1 MISQIAQDIQSQSVN
16 SMVGGFSFAAAI
28 AWMDVVRWIIANTVK
43 TSKNGGIYY
52 LITALA
58 TTLLAVLVA
67 VGVATLA
74 LFVWGLTKQVFKAT
88 LFAGLASAGVWYWY
102 FNVK

>member
-58 TTLLAVLVA
+58 TTLLAVLVFTALNLMTKDDLKKQQA
-67 VGVATLA
+67 V
-74 LFVWGLTKQVFKAT
+74 
-88 LFAGLASAGVWYWY
+88 FAVTR
-102 FNVK
+102 

>member
-58 TTLLAVLVA
+58 TTLLAVLVFTALNLMTKDDLKKQQPVFA
-67 VGVATLA
+67 VTR
-74 LFVWGLTKQVFKAT
+74 
-88 LFAGLASAGVWYWY
+88 
-102 FNVK
+102 